1 MLEVPWYM
9 SFNEG
14 YLFYV
19 TGETYEPIKTDKGD
33 SISKLFVILIV
44 MCMAII
50 ACTVIFLVNRR
61 QKNIKEETDNRN
73 SNSNSEIRYHKR
85 IYLLR

>member
-1 MLEVPWYM
+1 MSATSMRMEKFQCFGFACMLEVPWYM

-61 QKNIKEETDNRN
+61 QKNIKEETDN
-73 SNSNSEIRYHKR
+73 E
-85 IYLLR
+85 

>member
-19 TGETYEPIKTDKGD
+19 TGETHDLIKTDKGD
-33 SISKLFVILIV
+33 TISKLFVILIV
-44 MCMAII
+44 LCMAII
-50 ACTVIFLVNRR
+50 ACTVIFLLYRR
-61 QKNIKEETDNRN
+61 QKNIKVETDN
-73 SNSNSEIRYHKR
+73 E
-85 IYLLR
+85 